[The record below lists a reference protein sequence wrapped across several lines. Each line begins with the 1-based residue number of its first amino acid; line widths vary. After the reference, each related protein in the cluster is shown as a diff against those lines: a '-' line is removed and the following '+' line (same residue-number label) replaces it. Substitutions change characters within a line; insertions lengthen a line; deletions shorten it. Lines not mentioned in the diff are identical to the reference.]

1 MPFNPFKLEVA
12 DNYLVQYFQCI
23 ASRSLT
29 TFGHDPTDVG
39 NVLMRMTLANSS
51 PSAAAVLRSMLALS
65 SLHRD
70 GLQPQAAEL
79 KISALRALAAASK
92 NNISVTEA
100 AQHVAAGML
109 LSIKLP
115 AHQVN
120 GDGHLSDVCDTI
132 SAKPPRTM
140 FAKDLDDY
148 KNYLKILRWRIRSIS
163 PSDSTPRNGPGST
176 MIVELFQLAMLVY
189 LNRAS
194 GNLLERTAETEQLV
208 RRAFAIFSELG
219 SCERQFPL
227 FILGCEA
234 RTDDERCTVLDL
246 ISRTEKVASSR
257 SLLLVRKM
265 VQAIWNQDDLA
276 DGEIDYE
283 ETLSVIISC
292 CAILPTFV

>member
-1 MPFNPFKLEVA
+1 MLAKEGCYKRLRLDACFLPLTIQHRRLQRINTKLREQARWRIGAAGPAAVVNALEIIAEFSVIVPFQSARNAPSQIEPAKVMASVSPGQMPTTLGALWWEDLRRIVRGRTLEVA

-109 LSIKLP
+109 LCSFE
-115 AHQVN
+115 VN
-120 GDGHLSDVCDTI
+120 IYPSSFLH
-132 SAKPPRTM
+132 
-140 FAKDLDDY
+140 
-148 KNYLKILRWRIRSIS
+148 IRSMEMS
-163 PSDSTPRNGPGST
+163 FTLAPAQVGGSIFPT
-176 MIVELFQLAMLVY
+176 RCLRRGLY
-189 LNRAS
+189 TRA
-194 GNLLERTAETEQLV
+194 
-208 RRAFAIFSELG
+208 IH
-219 SCERQFPL
+219 
-227 FILGCEA
+227 IL
-234 RTDDERCTVLDL
+234 
-246 ISRTEKVASSR
+246 SRYMDT
-257 SLLLVRKM
+257 
-265 VQAIWNQDDLA
+265 N
-276 DGEIDYE
+276 
-283 ETLSVIISC
+283 
-292 CAILPTFV
+292 